1 MQAIKQTLAIPIASH
16 GLMHYWKGRN
26 KKALK
31 WLQRGYTWGPSVVK
45 GTIFEAYLGFSLYKN
60 GEKEIALNHLVSA
73 KEGLEKITSLNTDIQ
88 NTESEA
94 LEKINEILKE
104 NDT

>member
-1 MQAIKQTLAIPIASH
+1 MEALKQSFAVPAVSH
-16 GLMHYWKGRN
+16 GLAHYWKGRD

-31 WLQRGYTWGPSVVK
+31 WLRRGYTWAPSQIK

-60 GEKEIALNHLVSA
+60 GEKELALKHLISA
-73 KEGLEKITSLNTDIQ
+73 KEGMEKITSLNSDIHSAE
-88 NTESEA
+88 NEA
-94 LEKINEILKE
+94 LKKINEIL